1 MKKIALFGIV
11 MLCSFLHTSALVC
24 TDIQKNV
31 SRFQESST
39 VLSLQQFLYEKGYLK
54 VTPNGYFGLGTL
66 AAVKQYQKSLGV
78 EQVGSVGPFTRA
90 AIKRETCV
98 GQTSTTSTPKQA
110 PSSVT
115 STPVTSIAQVTPVT
129 PAALRNATRR
139 ADLEKLLQALYT
151 YYVESRGVFPTNTKS
166 EDIFTELCVRPKPA
180 PVVGTTTEVAVLVTP
195 VSPCADYVDITH
207 LIPSYLHVIPRD
219 PQLATSSMLTG
230 YTLNRSENNDITLS
244 SLKAEDRAIVKVT
257 CNFTGYC
264 RNIKHISSVIYKQPT
279 LASTSVN
286 LLLRDSFPKKQFTI
300 YGTNFTATNTVTL
313 LSQYTGKSYTLGTF
327 ASTNGTSFEVTA
339 SSTNQLFYCG
349 QSCEAK
355 IPLGDYIL
363 TVSNQGGITTPAYIT
378 LKGFTTSAL
387 SARSD
392 TSVRPKSAAVKV
404 GTFTVSSGIP
414 LVLKSLTLTSTT
426 TSTNLP
432 SKITK
437 LTLKDA
443 LTGQTVGVG
452 GLSFSLANVSL
463 YENQSKVYELYIDV
477 GEVLVADSGSVTYG
491 GTFLVGNTLTGVDA
505 EIPSKEIT
513 FTVSY

>member
-1 MKKIALFGIV
+1 MKKIILFNIV
-11 MLCSFLHTSALVC
+11 MLCSFLNASALVC

-31 SRFQESST
+31 SRFQESPAI
-39 VLSLQQFLYEKGYLK
+39 LSLQQFLYEKGYLK
-54 VTPNGYFGLGTL
+54 ATPNGYFGLGTL

-90 AIKRETCV
+90 AIKKATCTSSTATISPS
-98 GQTSTTSTPKQA
+98 QTA
-110 PSSVT
+110 PSSAIGA
-115 STPVTSIAQVTPVT
+115 STIQNIQGTPQT
-129 PAALRNATRR
+129 LAAVRNTVRK
-139 ADLEKLLQALYT
+139 ADLEKILQGLYT
-151 YYVESRGVFPTNTKS
+151 YYVESRGVYPTNTKS
-166 EDIFTELCVRPKPA
+166 EDLFTELCVRPKPA
-180 PVVGTTTEVAVLVTP
+180 PVVGTTTEVAILVTP
-195 VSPCADYVDITH
+195 VSPCADYIDITH
-207 LIPSYLHVIPRD
+207 LVPSYLQTIPRD

-230 YTLNRSENNDITLS
+230 YALNRSENNDITLS
-244 SLKAEDRAIVKVT
+244 ALKAEDKAIIKVA

-264 RNIKHISSVIYKQPT
+264 RNIKHISSIIYKQPT

-327 ASTNGTSFEVTA
+327 ASTNGTSFEVAA

-349 QSCEAK
+349 QSCDTK
-355 IPLGDYIL
+355 IPLGDYVL
-363 TVSNQGGITTPAYIT
+363 TVSNQGGITTPAYVT
-378 LKGFTTSAL
+378 FKGFTSSAF
-387 SARSD
+387 STRSD
-392 TSVRPKSAAVKV
+392 TSVRPKSTAVKV

-452 GLSFSLANVSL
+452 GLLFSLANAPL

-477 GEVLVADSGSVTYG
+477 GEVLVADSGSITYG

>member
-1 MKKIALFGIV
+1 
-11 MLCSFLHTSALVC
+11 
-24 TDIQKNV
+24 
-31 SRFQESST
+31 
-39 VLSLQQFLYEKGYLK
+39 
-54 VTPNGYFGLGTL
+54 
-66 AAVKQYQKSLGV
+66 
-78 EQVGSVGPFTRA
+78 
-90 AIKRETCV
+90 
-98 GQTSTTSTPKQA
+98 
-110 PSSVT
+110 
-115 STPVTSIAQVTPVT
+115 
-129 PAALRNATRR
+129 
-139 ADLEKLLQALYT
+139 
-151 YYVESRGVFPTNTKS
+151 
-166 EDIFTELCVRPKPA
+166 
-180 PVVGTTTEVAVLVTP
+180 
-195 VSPCADYVDITH
+195 
-207 LIPSYLHVIPRD
+207 
-219 PQLATSSMLTG
+219 MLTG

-392 TSVRPKSAAVKV
+392 TSVRPKSVAVKV